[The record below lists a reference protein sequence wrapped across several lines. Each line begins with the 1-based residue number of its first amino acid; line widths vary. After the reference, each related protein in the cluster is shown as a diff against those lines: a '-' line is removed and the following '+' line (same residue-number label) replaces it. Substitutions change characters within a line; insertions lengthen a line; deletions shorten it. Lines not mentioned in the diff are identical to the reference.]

1 MPLVSMDHFFAC
13 LLLAE
18 KMKGSLSAKKISG
31 RTGRSGQVLVDDKP
45 TAHAKVQAFVQQLC
59 SGKARPNWWFVLLT
73 RPVAW
78 RILSELRRA
87 ATMGISV
94 VCYRSRRL
102 RANERPRPA
111 DFGPPPLH
119 KQGEGRYTEGK
130 SVVLYLSRTVETA
143 GRECPE
149 DPTRPRVVIQEFRLS
164 LPAARAI
171 HLGVDLESLAP
182 YLHHT
187 LLESEYL
194 PEESPFVPVPYRATQ
209 FLAFLC
215 RLLRVEGI
223 EYPSVKARYRD
234 NPQAVNFVILG
245 AAVAAARSM
254 TAGEPFDYEG
264 ASSADISTS

>member
-1 MPLVSMDHFFAC
+1 MPLFSMAHFFAC
-13 LLLAE
+13 LFLAE
-18 KMKGSLSAKKISG
+18 KMKDSLSAKKNSA
-31 RTGRSGQVLVDDKP
+31 RTGRSGQVLLDDKP

-59 SGKARPNWWFVLLT
+59 SGKARPNCWFVLLT

-78 RILSELRRA
+78 RILSELGRA
-87 ATMGISV
+87 ATMGISL
-94 VCYRSRRL
+94 VCYRSRRF

-111 DFGPPPLH
+111 DLGRRH
-119 KQGEGRYTEGK
+119 STKQGEGRYTEGK

-149 DPTRPRVVIQEFRLS
+149 DSTRPRVVIQEFRLS
-164 LPAARAI
+164 LPEVRAI

-182 YLHHT
+182 YLHYT

-215 RLLRVEGI
+215 RLLRVEGM

-245 AAVAAARSM
+245 AAVAAAGSM

-264 ASSADISTS
+264 PSSAGMSAP